1 MAEQVAHPHG
11 ADRLCPPAER
21 VYADAL
27 RAGRIG
33 RQDAREATCLID
45 LGLLHPDPV
54 ALDWLLP
61 TSPQAVMARLLRG
74 IHEDIAASQ
83 ARTGVVAAAFERFAA
98 LGAPA
103 AADSEAIRVLDGIP
117 RINAAIDDAIAGCT
131 TESLTIQPRG
141 IRPEHILSQ
150 ALPRALDMLDRGVR
164 IRTLYTHVAR
174 HGPGLADYLRQLE
187 GRAVEVRT
195 LDEVTDRLLLFDRTV
210 AIIPAAADDSS
221 ALELRHPALVEYLA
235 TVFERLWR
243 LGVPL
248 SDAVP
253 AATDLQG
260 ITHRER
266 VIAALLAEGHQDAV
280 VAQRLGIS
288 VRTCR
293 HHISR
298 LAAALGSSSRT
309 QLGVRIAQ
317 SGLDTHPR

>member
-1 MAEQVAHPHG
+1 MSEQVAHPHG
-11 ADRLCPPAER
+11 ADRLCAAGER
-21 VYADAL
+21 AYAQAL
-27 RAGRIG
+27 RAGRL
-33 RQDAREATCLID
+33 AREAAGDATCLID
-45 LGLLHPDPV
+45 LGLLHPDPG
-54 ALDWLLP
+54 ALEWLLP

-98 LGAPA
+98 LDAPA
-103 AADSEAIRVLDGIP
+103 PAGTEAIRVLDGIP

-131 TESLTIQPRG
+131 TEALTIQPRG
-141 IRPEHILSQ
+141 IRPEHVLSQ
-150 ALPRALDMLDRGVR
+150 ALPRALDMVERGVR
-164 IRTLYTHVAR
+164 MRTLYTHVAR
-174 HGPGLADYLRQLE
+174 YGTGLADYLHQLE

-243 LGVPL
+243 LAVPL
-248 SDAVP
+248 TEAVP
-253 AATDLQG
+253 AATDIEG
-260 ITHRER
+260 VTHRER

-280 VAQRLGIS
+280 IAQRLGIS

-298 LAAALGSSSRT
+298 LADVLGSSSRT

-317 SGLDTHPR
+317 LGLDAHPR

>member
-1 MAEQVAHPHG
+1 MSEQVPHPHG
-11 ADRLCPPAER
+11 ADRLCGPAER
-21 VYADAL
+21 AYADAL
-27 RAGRIG
+27 RAGRIP
-33 RQDAREATCLID
+33 REAAGEASCLID
-45 LGLLHPDPV
+45 LGLLHPDP
-54 ALDWLLP
+54 AAPDWLLP

-74 IHEDIAASQ
+74 IHQDIAASQ
-83 ARTGVVAAAFERFAA
+83 ARTGAVVAAFERFAA
-98 LGAPA
+98 LGAPVV
-103 AADSEAIRVLDGIP
+103 SGGEAIRVLDGIP

-141 IRPEHILSQ
+141 IRPERVLSQ

-174 HGPGLADYLRQLE
+174 YGPGLGDYLRELE

-210 AIIPAAADDSS
+210 AIIPAAADDTS
-221 ALELRHPALVEYLA
+221 ALELRHPALVGFLA

-243 LGVPL
+243 LAVPL
-248 SDAVP
+248 AETMPV
-253 AATDLQG
+253 ATDIEG

-280 VAQRLGIS
+280 IAQRLGIS

-298 LAAALGSSSRT
+298 LAAALGSGSRT

-317 SGLDTHPR
+317 SGLDAHPR

>member
-1 MAEQVAHPHG
+1 MSGQVAHPHG
-11 ADRLCPPAER
+11 ADRLCAAGER
-21 VYADAL
+21 AYADAL
-27 RAGRIG
+27 RAGRIARAG
-33 RQDAREATCLID
+33 AGDAPCLID
-45 LGLLHPDPV
+45 LGLLHPDP
-54 ALDWLLP
+54 AAPAWLLP
-61 TSPQAVMARLLRG
+61 TSPQVVMARLLRG

-83 ARTGVVAAAFERFAA
+83 ARTGSAAAAFERFAA
-98 LGAPA
+98 LGTPVPA
-103 AADSEAIRVLDGIP
+103 GGDAIRVLDGIT
-117 RINAAIDDAIAGCT
+117 RINAAIDDAIAACT

-150 ALPRALDMLDRGVR
+150 ALPRAVDMLDRGVR
-164 IRTLYTHVAR
+164 IRTMYTHVAR
-174 HGPGLADYLRQLE
+174 YGTGLADYLHQLE

-195 LDEVTDRLLLFDRTV
+195 LDEVTERLLLFDRTV

-243 LGVPL
+243 LAVPL
-248 SDAVP
+248 AEAVP
-253 AATDLQG
+253 VATDIEG
-260 ITHRER
+260 VTHRER

-280 VAQRLGIS
+280 IAQRLGIS

-298 LAAALGSSSRT
+298 LAEALGSRSRT

-317 SGLDTHPR
+317 SGLDAHPR